1 MEVLRIIR
9 DADIGAVGSIPAAYR
24 ERVAARAV
32 VFDANG
38 EIALQHMT
46 KQDYHK
52 LPGGGVEEGESVEAG
67 LARELAEEIGCAV
80 GNVRELGLIEE
91 FRGGRGLHQVSHCF
105 VADVT
110 GEKSAPNP
118 DEGEVAA
125 GAEAVWMGLED
136 AIRTLEEEGVRVGEY
151 SAKFT
156 SLRDLTLL
164 REARKICSG

>member
-1 MEVLRIIR
+1 MEVLKIIR
-9 DADIGAVGSIPAAYR
+9 DADIGVAGPIPAAYR
-24 ERVAARAV
+24 ERIAARAV

-67 LARELAEEIGCAV
+67 LARELAEEIGCTV
-80 GNVRELGLIEE
+80 GNVRELGIIEE
-91 FRGGRGLHQVSHCF
+91 FRDERELHHISYCF
-105 VADVT
+105 AADVT

-125 GAEAVWMGLED
+125 GAEAVWLGLED
-136 AIRTLEEEGVRVGEY
+136 AIRTLEEEGARVGEY

-164 REARKICSG
+164 KEARKTRGG